1 MFDQIIALTL
11 FAFVSTFTPG
21 PNNMMLMTS
30 GANIGF
36 IRTLPHVFGVI
47 FGFSLM
53 VFLVGIGATE
63 VFRLFPGLHQILT
76 WVCMAYLLYLA
87 VKIGMSRPAM
97 SDQQYQPMSF
107 LSAAMFQWVNPKGW
121 SMALTAVSVYN
132 PSASLNG
139 LLIVTLIFTLVN
151 FPSTTSW
158 VFAGQKISSVLKNQT
173 HIRAFNVGMAVLLVG
188 STLLMIV

>member
-36 IRTLPHVFGVI
+36 IRTLPHVLGVI
-47 FGFSLM
+47 FGFGLM

-63 VFRLFPGLHQILT
+63 VFRLFPGLHQALT
-76 WVCMAYLLYLA
+76 WACMAYLIYLA
-87 VKIGMSRPAM
+87 VKIGLSRPEM
-97 SDQQYQPMSF
+97 SNQTYRPMSF

-132 PSASLNG
+132 PAATLHG
-139 LLIVTLIFTLVN
+139 LLIVTLTFILVN

-158 VFAGQKISSVLKNQT
+158 VFAGQKISGLLKNQA
-173 HIRAFNVGMAVLLVG
+173 HIRIFNIVMAATLIG
-188 STLLMIV
+188 STLPMMF